1 MRVRRAGFAAAA
13 VLVCSGCGAASH
25 TATPTTRPSKPVA
38 HRVVI
43 DPSVLSPD
51 GKRIAF
57 VKHVNTQHTGGIGYL
72 EVGRPAGRETRA
84 LYVSNDACCSGLV
97 WASPH
102 LIVFDDDYRVKT
114 MDVTTGRLTRIAD
127 FSDFTVSADGRLVA
141 GWANSGGHSAQ
152 TIGVVSIAGTG
163 CRVLPK
169 PTNADDSEP
178 RFSADGKRLFF
189 TRRSFDA
196 TPEGPGRV
204 LSVPLSRLRRH
215 SAVGTC

>member
-1 MRVRRAGFAAAA
+1 MG
-13 VLVCSGCGAASH
+13 SGCGSASH

-43 DPSVLSPD
+43 DPPVMSQD

-57 VKHVNTQHTGGIGYL
+57 VKHVITKHTGGIGYL
-72 EVGRPAGRETRA
+72 EVGRSTGRETRT

-97 WASPH
+97 WASPG

-114 MDVTTGRLTRIAD
+114 IDVATGRVTRIAD
-127 FSDFTVSADGRLVA
+127 FSDFAVSDDGRLVA

-152 TIGVVSIAGTG
+152 TIGIVSIMGTG
-163 CRVLPK
+163 CRVVPK

-189 TRRSFDA
+189 TRRSFNT